1 MFCVS
6 LNLTDHMNKQ
16 GKKII
21 FKRLIQSYLSSVISI
36 SLVLILVGLLGILA
50 VNAKVIT
57 DYLKEN
63 IKMSVILNDDATSKD
78 ARDLLKI
85 IDAKPYVKKTEFISK
100 EKGAEEMK
108 ALLGKDFLD
117 VFENNPIPYSI
128 DVYLKADYFAADSI
142 SKIKSDINKSD
153 GVKELVYQQS
163 LVDTIS
169 GNMRK
174 AGLIFSSIIALLAF
188 VSIVLINNTVRIN
201 IFAKRDTI
209 RTMKMVGAKRSYIR
223 GPFLLK
229 GFYQGLISGLIS
241 VTILASLVYYLS
253 GEFEQ
258 LFSIINLEYII
269 FVLLAVLL
277 LGILI
282 CMLSTLSVVNKLIST
297 PTDELFY

>member
-1 MFCVS
+1 MS
-6 LNLTDHMNKQ
+6 LTVHMNKQ

-63 IKMSVILNDDATSKD
+63 IKLSVILNDDASSKD

-85 IDAKPYVKKTEFISK
+85 IETKPFVKKAEFISK

-108 ALLGKDFLD
+108 ALLGDDFME

-128 DVYLKADYFAADSI
+128 DVFLKADYFASDSI
-142 SKIKSDINKSD
+142 TKIKADINKCE
-153 GVKELVYQQS
+153 GVKELVYQES

-169 GNMRK
+169 GNMKR
-174 AGLIFSSIIALLAF
+174 AGVIFSSIIALLAF

-201 IFAKRDTI
+201 IFAKRETI
-209 RTMKMVGAKRSYIR
+209 RTMKIVGAKRSYIR
-223 GPFLLK
+223 SPFMK
-229 GFYQGLISGLIS
+229 KAFYQGLISGLIS
-241 VTILASLVYYLS
+241 IVVLSGLVYYL
-253 GEFEQ
+253 GEEFTA
-258 LFSIINLEYII
+258 LFMIINIEYII

-282 CMLSTLSVVNKLIST
+282 CILSTLSVVNKIIST
-297 PTDELFY
+297 PSDELFY